1 MNYFVS
7 NGRTTVNIDADVNT
21 SLSTQSAPV
30 ATAVRCDYT
39 NEDITAVCDAFANT
53 FATYADI
60 KPSAD
65 SEEKHKKGIAY
76 AIPFVVCVILSLFTN
91 LLLLLSKAK
100 LLDKCSVTL
109 DILALK
115 VCEKVSSLTNH
126 LKKTSS

>member
-1 MNYFVS
+1 MTDNHTKIR
-7 NGRTTVNIDADVNT
+7 NR
-21 SLSTQSAPV
+21 L
-30 ATAVRCDYT
+30 TA
-39 NEDITAVCDAFANT
+39 IWQ
-53 FATYADI
+53 I
-60 KPSAD
+60 IIM
-65 SEEKHKKGIAY
+65 KKGIAY

-91 LLLLLSKAK
+91 LLLLLSKTK

>member
-1 MNYFVS
+1 MAASITHLLAHWNQQ
-7 NGRTTVNIDADVNT
+7 TTVRQRNDRQSYKNPKQAHSYMADYNH
-21 SLSTQSAPV
+21 
-30 ATAVRCDYT
+30 
-39 NEDITAVCDAFANT
+39 E
-53 FATYADI
+53 
-60 KPSAD
+60 
-65 SEEKHKKGIAY
+65 KGIAY

-91 LLLLLSKAK
+91 LLLLLSKTK